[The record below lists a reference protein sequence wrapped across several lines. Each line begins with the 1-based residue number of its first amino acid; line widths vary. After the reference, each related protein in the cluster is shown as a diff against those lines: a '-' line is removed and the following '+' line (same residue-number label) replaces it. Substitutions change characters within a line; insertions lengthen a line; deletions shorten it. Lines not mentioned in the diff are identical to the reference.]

1 VTATG
6 YNFLYMYRVL
16 SISRNVRLLLSRN
29 DVLAVAGFSVIS
41 PKNPEEGPPLA
52 AQREVDAVV
61 IGHSIPARLR
71 KSLITELRHLCPN
84 CVICFVY
91 AAPDTTGE
99 PLADVSLDVTDGPES
114 LIAAPQERLPR
125 RNNKVLPVQ

>member
-1 VTATG
+1 
-6 YNFLYMYRVL
+6 MYRVL

-41 PKNPEEGPPLA
+41 PRSPEEGPSLA
-52 AQREVDAVV
+52 AQRQVDAAV
-61 IGHSIPARLR
+61 IGHSVPAPLR
-71 KSLITELRHLCPN
+71 KSLIFQLRRLCPN

-114 LIAAPQERLPR
+114 LIVALQERLPR
-125 RNNKVLPVQ
+125 RDNDGAPVQ